1 MPVYLFG
8 TPGPRPF
15 AGHFRSP
22 AAGAERAGGKM
33 QRALPGD
40 RLSWAG
46 RLWPLATTELAW
58 TAARAARAA
67 LEALAPGRTPEEV
80 LTQAWL
86 CLYGMEARWHRD
98 RDLCVLFALPV
109 EGGTLLSGCG
119 LQQVFAAEQGQ
130 LCPILPDGHPLI
142 SPPGLPEGPVVAQVP
157 QVGDFYALGDR
168 SAMPRGRL
176 SRACGIPLSYKIGE

>member
-1 MPVYLFG
+1 MSVYLFG

-22 AAGAERAGGKM
+22 AAGADRARG
-33 QRALPGD
+33 ALPGD

-58 TAARAARAA
+58 TAALAARAA
-67 LEALAPGRTPEEV
+67 LESLLPEGTAPEGTPEEV

-119 LQQVFAAEQGQ
+119 IQQVFAAEQGQ
-130 LCPILPDGHPLI
+130 LRPILSDGHPLI

-176 SRACGIPLSYKIGE
+176 SRACGIPPSAP